1 MTILDK
7 IILRKREEV
16 VQAKEAVSESRLREY
31 PLFNRTCYSL
41 RESLLDPS
49 KNGIIAEF
57 KRASPSKGM
66 INASSSVAEV
76 VAGYEAAGAAAV
88 SVLTDRDFF
97 KGSLE
102 DLAEA
107 RKHLHI
113 PLLRKDFVIDRYQIT
128 EAKAYGADIVL
139 LIAACLT
146 PDEVRE
152 LSEYAKILGL
162 NVLLEVHRQEELTP
176 NLLESID
183 AIGVN
188 NRNLH
193 DFKVD
198 IEHSIALAA
207 GIPDQFLQIS
217 ESGLDDPQTVIR
229 LREAGFQG
237 FLMGEYFM
245 KNPDPVATINEFGQ
259 AIKKIL

>member
-16 VQAKEAVSESRLREY
+16 AAARVAVPEAALMEMGN
-31 PLFNRTCYSL
+31 FGRTCFSL

-66 INASSSVAEV
+66 INAEAGVAEV
-76 VAGYEAAGAAAV
+76 VAGYEAAGVAAV

-97 KGSLE
+97 GGSLG

-107 RKHLHI
+107 RRHLNI
-113 PLLRKDFVIDRYQIT
+113 PLLRKDFTIDPYQIT
-128 EAKAYGADIVL
+128 EAKAWGADIIL
-139 LIAACLT
+139 LIAAALT
-146 PDEVRE
+146 PVEVQE
-152 LSEYAKILGL
+152 LSEYAKSLGL
-162 NVLLEVHRQEELTP
+162 NVLLEAHNEEELSP
-176 NLLESID
+176 NLLESVD

-193 DFKVD
+193 DFRVD
-198 IEHSIALAA
+198 IAHSIRLAA
-207 GIPDQFLQIS
+207 EIPSRFLKIS
-217 ESGLDDPQTVIR
+217 ESGLGEAETVLR

-237 FLMGEYFM
+237 FLMGEHFM
-245 KNPDPVATINEFGQ
+245 KSKDPVRAIQQFATE
-259 AIKKIL
+259 LER